1 MPQNLCAGLVEIIVY
16 ILCRSAESL
25 CTVPS
30 VPSVPK
36 LRLRMCQSLMSMQ
49 SRSPQSK
56 KTQSPQK
63 TTTGGGREA
72 PRRGQHPERPRT
84 PDTRTAPQNAA
95 REFVPLLALPES
107 SGPLMRGGGR
117 QAKPPPLPQC
127 PIDPG
132 CNTKPR
138 RRGLNEGSQSLAI
151 SIGFAGLWQVR
162 HARRLCQVGR

>member
-1 MPQNLCAGLVEIIVY
+1 VPRVYVLCQVQ
-16 ILCRSAESL
+16 
-25 CTVPS
+25 S
-30 VPSVPK
+30 VPTVPK
-36 LRLRMCQSLMSMQ
+36 LCLRMCQTLVSMH
-49 SRSPQSK
+49 SRSLQSK

-63 TTTGGGREA
+63 TTAGGGKVA
-72 PRRGQHPERPRT
+72 PRRGQHPEHPRT

-95 REFVPLLALPES
+95 RESVPLLALPES

-117 QAKPPPLPQC
+117 QAKPPPPPQRL
-127 PIDPG
+127 IDPG

>member
-1 MPQNLCAGLVEIIVY
+1 MYCAKCTFCAEVAPKNVPESDVY
-16 ILCRSAESL
+16 AKQ
-25 CTVPS
+25 V
-30 VPSVPK
+30 
-36 LRLRMCQSLMSMQ
+36 
-49 SRSPQSK
+49 SPEQEN
-56 KTQSPQK
+56 TEP
-63 TTTGGGREA
+63 TEATTGGGREA
-72 PRRGQHPERPRT
+72 PRRGQHPEHPRT

-138 RRGLNEGSQSLAI
+138 Q
-151 SIGFAGLWQVR
+151 
-162 HARRLCQVGR
+162 